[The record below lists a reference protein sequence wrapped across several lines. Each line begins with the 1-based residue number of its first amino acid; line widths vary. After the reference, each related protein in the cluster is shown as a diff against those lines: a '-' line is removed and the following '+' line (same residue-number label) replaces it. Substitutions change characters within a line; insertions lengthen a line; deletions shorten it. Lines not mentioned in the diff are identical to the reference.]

1 MQTMRRIVYT
11 STQALTKKTE
21 NNVNWMEHDAI
32 YELHEYNPMNI
43 MQYI

>member
-1 MQTMRRIVYT
+1 MQKSTYIKGN
-11 STQALTKKTE
+11 TQALTKKTE
-21 NNVNWMEHDAI
+21 NNVDRIEHDAI